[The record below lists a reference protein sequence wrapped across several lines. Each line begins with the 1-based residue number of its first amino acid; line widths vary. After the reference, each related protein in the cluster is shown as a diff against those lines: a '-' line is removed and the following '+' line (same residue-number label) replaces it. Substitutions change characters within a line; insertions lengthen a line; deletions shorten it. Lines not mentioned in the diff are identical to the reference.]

1 MQNNQDIT
9 AAGIPAPAP
18 APAFNRDI
26 TAAGVPAPAPAPAFN
41 QEEQTLANSDLVN
54 QTEQEMEDDLNEMGF
69 TGEDGEELKQY
80 LKDLQEDDEVVE
92 GLEGEKPFYKT
103 TLGMITISVVVL
115 VILVLV
121 LKYTGI
127 FDITEL
133 MNFF

>member
-1 MQNNQDIT
+1 MQNNQDMNVV
-9 AAGIPAPAP
+9 GMPAPAP
-18 APAFNRDI
+18 AQGLNE
-26 TAAGVPAPAPAPAFN
+26 
-41 QEEQTLANSDLVN
+41 EEQNLVNSNLVN
-54 QTEQEMEDDLNEMGF
+54 QTEQEMEADLNEMGF

-80 LKDLQEDDEVVE
+80 LKELQEDEQTAEEVIE

>member
-1 MQNNQDIT
+1 MQNNQDMNPV
-9 AAGIPAPAP
+9 GMPAPAP
-18 APAFNRDI
+18 APGLN
-26 TAAGVPAPAPAPAFN
+26 P
-41 QEEQTLANSDLVN
+41 EEQNLVDSEMLN
-54 QTEQEMEDDLNEMGF
+54 TTEQELETDLGEMGF
-69 TGEDGEELKQY
+69 TGEEADELKDY
-80 LKDLQEDDEVVE
+80 LKELDASPTENFD
-92 GLEGEKPFYKT
+92 GEKPFYKT

>member
-1 MQNNQDIT
+1 MQNNQDINVV
-9 AAGIPAPAP
+9 GMPAPAP
-18 APAFNRDI
+18 AP
-26 TAAGVPAPAPAPAFN
+26 TLN
-41 QEEQTLANSDLVN
+41 QEEQNLLNSELVN
-54 QTEQEMEDDLNEMGF
+54 QTEQEMEADLNEMGF

-80 LKDLQEDDEVVE
+80 LKDLQEDEQESEEVVE

-103 TLGMITISVVVL
+103 TLGMIAISVVVL

>member
-1 MQNNQDIT
+1 MQNNQDMNVV
-9 AAGIPAPAP
+9 GMPAPAP
-18 APAFNRDI
+18 AP
-26 TAAGVPAPAPAPAFN
+26 TLN
-41 QEEQTLANSDLVN
+41 QEEQDLLNSELVN
-54 QTEQEMEDDLNEMGF
+54 QTEQDMEADLNEMGF

-80 LKDLQEDDEVVE
+80 LKDLQADEEVVE

>member
-1 MQNNQDIT
+1 MQNNQDGNIV
-9 AAGIPAPAP
+9 GMPAPAP
-18 APAFNRDI
+18 AP
-26 TAAGVPAPAPAPAFN
+26 GLN
-41 QEEQTLANSDLVN
+41 QEEQNLVNSELVN
-54 QTEQEMEDDLNEMGF
+54 QTEQDMEADLSEMGF

-80 LKDLQEDDEVVE
+80 LQDLEGDDTVVE
-92 GLEGEKPFYKT
+92 NLEGEKPFYKT

>member
-1 MQNNQDIT
+1 MLNRKYIKLTLSTSLLGLLLFLSCDDRNPVST
-9 AAGIPAPAP
+9 PAPV
-18 APAFNRDI
+18 I
-26 TAAGVPAPAPAPAFN
+26 
-41 QEEQTLANSDLVN
+41 
-54 QTEQEMEDDLNEMGF
+54 LNELNLNIRNASC

-80 LKDLQEDDEVVE
+80 LKDLQEDEQESEEVVE

-103 TLGMITISVVVL
+103 TLGMIAISVVVL

>member
-1 MQNNQDIT
+1 MQNNQDMNVV
-9 AAGIPAPAP
+9 GMPAPAP
-18 APAFNRDI
+18 AP
-26 TAAGVPAPAPAPAFN
+26 TLN
-41 QEEQTLANSDLVN
+41 QEEQDLLNSELVN
-54 QTEQEMEDDLNEMGF
+54 QTEQEMEADLNEMGF

-80 LKDLQEDDEVVE
+80 LKDLQEDEEVVE

>member
-9 AAGIPAPAP
+9 VADVPVSMPVADVPVSMPAPAQ
-18 APAFNRDI
+18 
-26 TAAGVPAPAPAPAFN
+26 GLN
-41 QEEQTLANSDLVN
+41 QEEQNLVNSNLVN
-54 QTEQEMEDDLNEMGF
+54 QTENEMEADLNEMGF

-80 LKDLQEDDEVVE
+80 LKDLQEDEEVVE
-92 GLEGEKPFYKT
+92 NLEGEKPFYKT

-115 VILVLV
+115 IILVLV

>member
-1 MQNNQDIT
+1 MQNDQDI
-9 AAGIPAPAP
+9 IKLS
-18 APAFNRDI
+18 
-26 TAAGVPAPAPAPAFN
+26 VPAPAPAPGLN
-41 QEEQTLANSDLVN
+41 PEEQNLVN
-54 QTEQEMEDDLNEMGF
+54 SEMLNTTEQELETDLGEMGF
-69 TGEDGEELKQY
+69 TGEEADELKDY
-80 LKDLQEDDEVVE
+80 LKELDASPTENFD
-92 GLEGEKPFYKT
+92 GEKPFYKT

>member
-9 AAGIPAPAP
+9 V
-18 APAFNRDI
+18 
-26 TAAGVPAPAPAPAFN
+26 AGVPAPAPAPAQGLN
-41 QEEQTLANSDLVN
+41 QEEQNLVNSELVN
-54 QTEQEMEDDLNEMGF
+54 QTEQEMEADLNEMGF

-80 LKDLQEDDEVVE
+80 LKDLQEDEQESEEVVE

-103 TLGMITISVVVL
+103 TLGMIAISVVVL

>member
-1 MQNNQDIT
+1 MQNNQDMNVV
-9 AAGIPAPAP
+9 GMPAPAP
-18 APAFNRDI
+18 AP
-26 TAAGVPAPAPAPAFN
+26 TLN
-41 QEEQTLANSDLVN
+41 QEEQNLLNSELVN

-69 TGEDGEELKQY
+69 TGEDSEELKQY
-80 LKDLQEDDEVVE
+80 LKDLQEDEQTAEEVVE

>member
-1 MQNNQDIT
+1 MQNNQDMNVV
-9 AAGIPAPAP
+9 GMPAPAP
-18 APAFNRDI
+18 APAP
-26 TAAGVPAPAPAPAFN
+26 TLN
-41 QEEQTLANSDLVN
+41 QEEQNLLNSELVN

-69 TGEDGEELKQY
+69 TGEDSEELKQY
-80 LKDLQEDDEVVE
+80 LKDLQEDEQTAEEVVE

>member
-1 MQNNQDIT
+1 MQNNQDINVV
-9 AAGIPAPAP
+9 GMPAPAP
-18 APAFNRDI
+18 A
-26 TAAGVPAPAPAPAFN
+26 TTLN
-41 QEEQTLANSDLVN
+41 QEEQDLLNSELVN
-54 QTEQEMEDDLNEMGF
+54 QTEQDMEADLNEMGF

-80 LKDLQEDDEVVE
+80 LKDLQEDEQTAEEVVE

>member
-1 MQNNQDIT
+1 MQNNQDMNVV
-9 AAGIPAPAP
+9 GIPAPAP
-18 APAFNRDI
+18 AQGLNE
-26 TAAGVPAPAPAPAFN
+26 
-41 QEEQTLANSDLVN
+41 EEQNLVNSNLVN
-54 QTEQEMEDDLNEMGF
+54 QTEQEMEADLNEMGF

-80 LKDLQEDDEVVE
+80 LKDLQDEEQAAEEVVE

>member
-1 MQNNQDIT
+1 MQNNQDMNVV
-9 AAGIPAPAP
+9 GMPAPAP
-18 APAFNRDI
+18 AQGLNE
-26 TAAGVPAPAPAPAFN
+26 
-41 QEEQTLANSDLVN
+41 EEQNLVNSNLVN
-54 QTEQEMEDDLNEMGF
+54 QTEQEMEADLNEMGF

-80 LKDLQEDDEVVE
+80 LKELQEDEQTAEEVVE

>member
-9 AAGIPAPAP
+9 VADVPVSMPVADVPVSMPAPAQ
-18 APAFNRDI
+18 
-26 TAAGVPAPAPAPAFN
+26 GLN
-41 QEEQTLANSDLVN
+41 QEEQNLVNSNLVN
-54 QTEQEMEDDLNEMGF
+54 QTEKEMEADLTEMGF

-80 LKDLQEDDEVVE
+80 LKDLQEDEEVVE
-92 GLEGEKPFYKT
+92 NLEGEKPFYKT

-115 VILVLV
+115 IILVLV

>member
-1 MQNNQDIT
+1 MQKNQNIT
-9 AAGIPAPAP
+9 EADVPVSMPADVPVSMPAQ
-18 APAFNRDI
+18 
-26 TAAGVPAPAPAPAFN
+26 GLN
-41 QEEQTLANSDLVN
+41 QEEQNLVNSNLVN
-54 QTEQEMEDDLNEMGF
+54 QTENEMEADLTEMGF

-80 LKDLQEDDEVVE
+80 LKDLQEDEEVVE
-92 GLEGEKPFYKT
+92 NLEGEKPFYKT

-115 VILVLV
+115 IILVLV

>member
-9 AAGIPAPAP
+9 VADVPVSMPVADVPVSMPAPAQ
-18 APAFNRDI
+18 
-26 TAAGVPAPAPAPAFN
+26 GLN
-41 QEEQTLANSDLVN
+41 QEEQNLVNSNLVN
-54 QTEQEMEDDLNEMGF
+54 QTENEMEADLTEMGF

-80 LKDLQEDDEVVE
+80 LKDLQEDEEVVE
-92 GLEGEKPFYKT
+92 NLEGEKPFYKT

-115 VILVLV
+115 IILVLV

>member
-9 AAGIPAPAP
+9 V
-18 APAFNRDI
+18 
-26 TAAGVPAPAPAPAFN
+26 AGVPAPAPAPAQGLN
-41 QEEQTLANSDLVN
+41 QEEQNLVNSELVN
-54 QTEQEMEDDLNEMGF
+54 QTEQEMEADLNEMGF

-80 LKDLQEDDEVVE
+80 LKDLQEDEQAEEEVVE

-103 TLGMITISVVVL
+103 TLGMIAISVVVL